1 MKVMNIKY
9 WKIELF
15 EEQKPSASIV
25 NGLMASENK
34 TPFFTGYSK
43 NPVNLEDLRDEQFI
57 TIHSDP
63 ESLESSTFRVSRIHE
78 VKCSPIHEVDN
89 SFDEAA
95 KPLIKWLAEN
105 VHPHHTAIVTSN
117 RAELLMGES
126 VINTDEYLKD

>member
-43 NPVNLEDLRDEQFI
+43 NPVEYRLK
-57 TIHSDP
+57 
-63 ESLESSTFRVSRIHE
+63 V
-78 VKCSPIHEVDN
+78 CS
-89 SFDEAA
+89 
-95 KPLIKWLAEN
+95 
-105 VHPHHTAIVTSN
+105 HPVRT
-117 RAELLMGES
+117 
-126 VINTDEYLKD
+126 